1 MTIKNKLII
10 SFTLLLVIVL
20 GMGGLS
26 IVSLQGVN
34 QTATQINNEVIPKL
48 DCINGIDKDL
58 TSFRSSEYEY
68 MLSEDALT
76 KIDIETEMER
86 LLGEIE
92 KGMAELPKYVT
103 EEQMKEI
110 TAIWNAYANEHE
122 EVLKAGMI
130 LNTTK
135 ALEIINGT
143 SKIAYGDMAE
153 VIDKIVE
160 EARVQATELS
170 SKGDTTYIN
179 IRNLTMIIMGVALVL
194 SVVMAAWILVNIT
207 KPLRTLKFKLQDL
220 VNNGG
225 DLTQTIQLKSK
236 DEVGELADAINHF
249 IENIRAIIVEVNQS
263 ATMVE
268 ASSHQVSEYLLQLS
282 SNVEESSGIIEEIS
296 AGMEQ
301 TAAATE
307 VITSSSTDIEH
318 AATDM
323 ASRSQQGALSA
334 NEISQKAEK
343 LKLDAMK
350 SKEIANDIYGST
362 KRDLEEALKKSEAIE
377 QINILSQGIL
387 EISDQTNLL
396 ALNAAIEAARA
407 GEAGKGFAVVADEIR
422 KLAENSKNT
431 VTEIQK
437 VTQEVL
443 LSVENLTQGSKTIM
457 DFFDTTVMKDYQ
469 EMVNIGVN
477 YGNDGIFLDNLVSDF
492 SATSEELTATI
503 DGIIRSIS
511 EVSDTVGHGATET
524 QEISSKMVHIVQM
537 VEEVQTQ
544 MQISLKNSQILKQA
558 VDKFTV

>member
-10 SFTLLLVIVL
+10 SFTLLLIIVL

-26 IVSLQGVN
+26 IISLQGVN
-34 QTATQINNEVIPKL
+34 LTATQINNEVIPKL
-48 DCINGIDKDL
+48 DCINEIDKNL

-76 KIDIETEMER
+76 KIDIETEMKR

-92 KGMAELPKYVT
+92 KGMAELPMYVT
-103 EEQMKEI
+103 DEQMSEI
-110 TAIWNAYANEHE
+110 TAIWKAYEKEHE

-135 ALEIINGT
+135 ALGIINGT
-143 SKIAYGDMAE
+143 SKVAYADMAE
-153 VIDKIVE
+153 VIDKFVV
-160 EARVQATELS
+160 EARDQATQLS
-170 SKGDTTYIN
+170 EKGDATYIN
-179 IRNLTMIIMGVALVL
+179 IRNLTIIIMGVAFVL
-194 SVVMAAWILVNIT
+194 SIVLGTWILLNIT
-207 KPLRTLKFKLQDL
+207 KPLRTLKLKIQDL

-225 DLTQTIQLKSK
+225 DLTQSIKLKSK
-236 DEVGELADAINHF
+236 DEVGELATAINRF
-249 IENIRAIIVEVNQS
+249 IENIRAIIIEVNQS
-263 ATMVE
+263 STMVE
-268 ASSHQVSEYLLQLS
+268 ESSHQVSEYLLQLS
-282 SNVEESSGIIEEIS
+282 KNVEESSGIIEEIS

-318 AATDM
+318 AASDM
-323 ASRSQQGALSA
+323 ANRSQQGALSA
-334 NEISQKAEK
+334 SEISSKAEK
-343 LKLDAMK
+343 LKKDAMK
-350 SKEIANDIYGST
+350 SKEVANDIYGST
-362 KRDLEEALKKSEAIE
+362 KKDLEDALKKSEAIA
-377 QINILSQGIL
+377 QINTLSQGIL

-443 LSVENLTQGSKTIM
+443 LSVSNLTAGSKTIM

-469 EMVNIGVN
+469 EMVHIGVN
-477 YGNDGIFLDNLVSDF
+477 YGNDGVFLDNLVSDF

-511 EVSDTVGHGATET
+511 EVSDTVSHGAKET

-537 VEEVQTQ
+537 VEEVQNQ
-544 MQISLKNSQILKQA
+544 MQVSLENSKTLKQA
-558 VDKFTV
+558 VNKFTV

>member
-10 SFTLLLVIVL
+10 SFTLLLIIVL

-26 IVSLQGVN
+26 IISLQGVN
-34 QTATQINNEVIPKL
+34 LTATQINNEVIPKL
-48 DCINGIDKDL
+48 DCINEIDKNL

-76 KIDIETEMER
+76 KIDIETEMKR

-92 KGMAELPKYVT
+92 KGMAELPMYVT
-103 EEQMKEI
+103 DEQMTEI
-110 TAIWNAYANEHE
+110 TAIWKAYEKEHE

-135 ALEIINGT
+135 ALGIINGT
-143 SKIAYGDMAE
+143 SKVAYADMAE
-153 VIDKIVE
+153 VIDKFVL
-160 EARVQATELS
+160 EASDQATQLS
-170 SKGDTTYIN
+170 EKGDATYIN
-179 IRNLTMIIMGVALVL
+179 IRNLTIIIMGVAFVL
-194 SVVMAAWILVNIT
+194 SIVLGTWILVNIT
-207 KPLRTLKFKLQDL
+207 KPLRTLKLKIQDL

-225 DLTQTIQLKSK
+225 DLTQSIKLKSK
-236 DEVGELADAINHF
+236 DEVGELATAINRF
-249 IENIRAIIVEVNQS
+249 IENIRAIIIEVNQS
-263 ATMVE
+263 STMVE
-268 ASSHQVSEYLLQLS
+268 ESSHQVSEYLLQLS
-282 SNVEESSGIIEEIS
+282 KNVEESSGIIEEIS

-318 AATDM
+318 AASDM
-323 ASRSQQGALSA
+323 ANRSQQGALSA
-334 NEISQKAEK
+334 SEISSKAEK
-343 LKLDAMK
+343 LKKDAMK
-350 SKEIANDIYGST
+350 SKEVANDIYGST
-362 KRDLEEALKKSEAIE
+362 KKDLEDALKKSEAIA
-377 QINILSQGIL
+377 QINTLSQGIL

-437 VTQEVL
+437 VTREVL
-443 LSVENLTQGSKTIM
+443 LSVSNLTAGSKTIM

-469 EMVNIGVN
+469 EMVHIGVN
-477 YGNDGIFLDNLVSDF
+477 YGNDGVFLDNLVSDF

-511 EVSDTVGHGATET
+511 EVSDTVSHGAKET

-537 VEEVQTQ
+537 VEEVQNQ
-544 MQISLKNSQILKQA
+544 MQVSLENSKTLKQA
-558 VDKFTV
+558 VNKFTV

>member
-10 SFTLLLVIVL
+10 SFTLLLIIVL

-26 IVSLQGVN
+26 IISLQGVN
-34 QTATQINNEVIPKL
+34 LTATQINNEVIPKL
-48 DCINGIDKDL
+48 DCINEIDKNL

-76 KIDIETEMER
+76 KIDIETEMKR

-92 KGMAELPKYVT
+92 KGMAELPMYVT
-103 EEQMKEI
+103 DEQMTEI
-110 TAIWNAYANEHE
+110 TAIWKAYEKEHE

-135 ALEIINGT
+135 ALGIINGT
-143 SKIAYGDMAE
+143 SKVAYADMAE
-153 VIDKIVE
+153 VIDKFVL
-160 EARVQATELS
+160 EARDQATQLS
-170 SKGDTTYIN
+170 EKGDATYIN
-179 IRNLTMIIMGVALVL
+179 IRNLTIIIMGVAFVL
-194 SVVMAAWILVNIT
+194 SIVLGTWILVNIT
-207 KPLRTLKFKLQDL
+207 KPLRTLKLKIQDL

-225 DLTQTIQLKSK
+225 DLTQSIKLKSK
-236 DEVGELADAINHF
+236 DEVGELATAINRF
-249 IENIRAIIVEVNQS
+249 IENIRAIIIEVNQS
-263 ATMVE
+263 STMVE
-268 ASSHQVSEYLLQLS
+268 ESSHQVSDYLLQLS
-282 SNVEESSGIIEEIS
+282 KNVEESSGIIEEIS

-318 AATDM
+318 AASDM
-323 ASRSQQGALSA
+323 ANRSQQGALSA
-334 NEISQKAEK
+334 SEISSKAEK
-343 LKLDAMK
+343 LKKDAMK
-350 SKEIANDIYGST
+350 SKEVANDIYGST
-362 KRDLEEALKKSEAIE
+362 KKDLEDALKKSEAIA
-377 QINILSQGIL
+377 QINTLSQGIL

-443 LSVENLTQGSKTIM
+443 LSVSNLTAGSKTIM

-469 EMVNIGVN
+469 EMVHIGVN
-477 YGNDGIFLDNLVSDF
+477 YGNDGVFLDNLVSDF

-511 EVSDTVGHGATET
+511 EVSDTVSHGAKET

-537 VEEVQTQ
+537 VEEVQNQ
-544 MQISLKNSQILKQA
+544 MQVSLENSKTLKQA
-558 VDKFTV
+558 VNKFTV

>member
-92 KGMAELPKYVT
+92 KGMAELPKFVS
-103 EEQMKEI
+103 EEQMNEI

-343 LKLDAMK
+343 LKMDAMK

>member
-92 KGMAELPKYVT
+92 KGMAELPKFVS
-103 EEQMKEI
+103 EEQMNEI

-143 SKIAYGDMAE
+143 SKIAYVDMAE

-170 SKGDTTYIN
+170 SKGDATYFS

-350 SKEIANDIYGST
+350 SKETASNIYGTT
-362 KRDLEEALKKSEAIE
+362 KKDLEEALKKSEAIE

>member
-92 KGMAELPKYVT
+92 KGMAELPKFVS
-103 EEQMKEI
+103 EEQMNEI

>member
-10 SFTLLLVIVL
+10 SFTLLLIIVL

-26 IVSLQGVN
+26 IISLQGVN
-34 QTATQINNEVIPKL
+34 LTATQINNEVIPKL
-48 DCINGIDKDL
+48 DCINEIDKNL

-76 KIDIETEMER
+76 KIDIETEMKR

-92 KGMAELPKYVT
+92 KGMTELPMYVT
-103 EEQMKEI
+103 DVQMTEI
-110 TAIWNAYANEHE
+110 TAIWKAYEKEHE

-135 ALEIINGT
+135 ALGIINGT
-143 SKIAYGDMAE
+143 SKVAYTDMAE
-153 VIDKIVE
+153 VIDKFVV
-160 EARVQATELS
+160 EARDQATQLS
-170 SKGDTTYIN
+170 EKGDATYIN
-179 IRNLTMIIMGVALVL
+179 IRNLTIIIMGVAFVL
-194 SVVMAAWILVNIT
+194 SIVLGTWILVNIT
-207 KPLRTLKFKLQDL
+207 KPLRTLKLKIQDL

-225 DLTQTIQLKSK
+225 DLTQSIKLKSK
-236 DEVGELADAINHF
+236 DEVGELATAINRF
-249 IENIRAIIVEVNQS
+249 IENIRAIIIEVNQS
-263 ATMVE
+263 STMVE
-268 ASSHQVSEYLLQLS
+268 ESSHQVSEYLLQLS
-282 SNVEESSGIIEEIS
+282 KNVEESSGIIEEIS
-296 AGMEQ
+296 AGMQQ

-318 AATDM
+318 AASDM
-323 ASRSQQGALSA
+323 ANRSQQGALSA
-334 NEISQKAEK
+334 SEISSKAEK
-343 LKLDAMK
+343 LKKDAMK
-350 SKEIANDIYGST
+350 SKEVANDIYGST
-362 KRDLEEALKKSEAIE
+362 KKDLEDALKKSEAIA
-377 QINILSQGIL
+377 QINTLSQGIL

-437 VTQEVL
+437 VTHEVL
-443 LSVENLTQGSKTIM
+443 LSVSNLTAGSKTIM

-469 EMVNIGVN
+469 EMVHIGVN
-477 YGNDGIFLDNLVSDF
+477 YGNDGVFLDNLVSDF

-511 EVSDTVGHGATET
+511 EVSDTVSHGAKET

-537 VEEVQTQ
+537 VEEVQNQ
-544 MQISLKNSQILKQA
+544 MQVSLENSKTLKQA
-558 VDKFTV
+558 VNKFTV

>member
-170 SKGDTTYIN
+170 SKGDATYFS

-343 LKLDAMK
+343 LKMDAMK

>member
-92 KGMAELPKYVT
+92 KGMAELPKFVS
-103 EEQMKEI
+103 EEQMNEI

-170 SKGDTTYIN
+170 SKGDATYFS

-343 LKLDAMK
+343 LKMDAMK